1 MYLILVCRILL
12 KKKELR
18 REGGITGL
26 LYMTIME
33 GCIMEG
39 YYSIK
44 PFGFAMAVLGSTIR
58 PTTVHNWV
66 VTALQCILTPSFITV
81 DMFALVVSYFFM
93 FASLVMMIT
102 Y

>member
-26 LYMTIME
+26 LYMTTME

-39 YYSIK
+39 YYSIE

-66 VTALQCILTPSFITV
+66 VTALQF
-81 DMFALVVSYFFM
+81 
-93 FASLVMMIT
+93 
-102 Y
+102 